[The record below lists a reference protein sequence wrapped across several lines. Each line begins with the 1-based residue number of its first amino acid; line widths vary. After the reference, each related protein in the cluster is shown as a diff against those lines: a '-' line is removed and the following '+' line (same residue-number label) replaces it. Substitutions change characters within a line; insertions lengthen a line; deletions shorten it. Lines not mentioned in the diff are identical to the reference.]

1 MKRFLTRAFA
11 WLLLP
16 ALTLFLLFTAVLYRT
31 GELSDPESWVE
42 RTLAGEDLVVEPNFL
57 GDFTLWY
64 KSEMACRRSAEVLVL
79 GNSRSMQLRG
89 CMLPGADLYNAGGAG
104 NMLGMYLPFL
114 RFLEERGALPST
126 LILTLDTYY
135 FIDAWANSYDENA
148 VWNYSCI
155 PTPFPQAFATT
166 ARRYGAGSY
175 TLRQVFTAD
184 RRYIGLP
191 ACARSSGFGPDG
203 SYYYGSQAE
212 DGVVDLTF
220 LDALSRIVSGGPRFE
235 HAGHL
240 APSTLEMLDRLLT
253 YCDEHGIRVVAFLP
267 PYAPTVYQA
276 MIESGNYGYL
286 GLVYPALCG
295 VFEAHPGQAVFDFTS
310 MPDTTDEM
318 YVDGFHGGDVV
329 YAMILRELAQN
340 SVLGQYTSAEAL
352 NALIAAAQ
360 NPRVI
365 LPPAE

>member
-1 MKRFLTRAFA
+1 MKRFLTRALA
-11 WLLLP
+11 WFLLP

-31 GELSDPESWVE
+31 GELSAPESWVE
-42 RTLAGEDLVVEPNFL
+42 RTLAGENLVVEPNFL

-64 KSEMACRRSAEVLVL
+64 KSEMACRRSAEVLAL
-79 GNSRSMQLRG
+79 GNSRIMQLRG
-89 CMLPGADLYNAGGAG
+89 CMLPRADFYNAGGAG

-114 RFLEERGALPST
+114 RFLEENGALPST

-135 FIDAWANSYDENA
+135 FIDAWANSYDENS
-148 VWNYSCI
+148 VWDYPYVS
-155 PTPFPQAFATT
+155 TPFAQALATT

-175 TLRQVFTAD
+175 TLRQVFSAS

-203 SYYYGSQAE
+203 SYYYGTQAE
-212 DGVVDLTF
+212 DDAIDLTF
-220 LDALSRIVSGGPRFE
+220 VDALGRVQIGSSRFE
-235 HAGHL
+235 YADQL
-240 APSTLEMLDRLLT
+240 APSTLEMLDRLLA
-253 YCDEHGIRVVAFLP
+253 YCDEHSIQVVAFLP

-276 MIESGNYGYL
+276 MAESGNYGYL
-286 GLVYPALCG
+286 DLVYPALCG

-340 SVLGQYTSAEAL
+340 SVLGQYTDAETL
-352 NALIAAAQ
+352 NALIASAQ